1 MSGWPPA
8 STTSAKRNTN
18 SHISLT
24 MSRHISDAII
34 RPNLIDSAHQS
45 REGLIETIKNEAML
59 FRADPGFAERAGGR
73 ITKDFIAAARGIWG
87 NLDGCI
93 VDSRHH
99 MLMPGMVPCI
109 PGWHTDDAPR
119 SKHYCKG
126 QPNIFTPVYETQH
139 LLCVVDAGTGSL
151 TEFLRGTVVL
161 DQQWIENNLKD
172 FGLNFY
178 KSVDGQIERGTVG
191 QGCERVTPLSGDVVE
206 FDSHSWHRGV
216 PAKARGFRFFIRIT
230 RNSKHKVENELRS
243 NAQVYI
249 TDTSYGW

>member
-1 MSGWPPA
+1 
-8 STTSAKRNTN
+8 
-18 SHISLT
+18 

-34 RPNLIDSAHQS
+34 RPNLIDAAHQS

-59 FRADPGFAERAGGR
+59 FRADPGFAERTGGR

-87 NLDGCI
+87 DLDGCI

-119 SKHYCKG
+119 SKDYCNG
-126 QPNIFTPVYETQH
+126 QPNIFDPEYETQH

-161 DQQWIENNLKD
+161 CDRYLENKYLEE
-172 FGLNFY
+172 GLNFY
-178 KSVDGQIERGTVG
+178 KTADALIEKGLTAKT
-191 QGCERVTPLSGDVVE
+191 CERVTPLSGDVVE
-206 FDSHSWHRGV
+206 FDVHSWHRGV